1 MSEVRKDRPEDV
13 PPEDRGPR
21 YGRRGYGDD
30 EGAWAWWWWV
40 LGIIVIGLIIWWIV
54 AAATPRAP
62 ERVVTG
68 PTYGTGGQVAPGA
81 VTIPAILGNPNQ
93 YMGRVVNVRGVVG
106 QVFGTN
112 AFVLQSQ
119 GAANAQ
125 QGLLIVGQDQIV
137 QSVRSGQ
144 SVQVTG
150 TVHRF
155 NAAAVQPGTAGQQLQ
170 RWQNRPAIQASAV
183 TITSAPA

>member
-1 MSEVRKDRPEDV
+1 MSEVRKDQPEDV
-13 PPEDRGPR
+13 PPEGRGPR

-54 AAATPRAP
+54 AAATPRAAQ
-62 ERVVTG
+62 RVATG

-81 VTIPAILGNPNQ
+81 ATIPAILGNPNQ
-93 YMGRVVNVRGVVG
+93 YLGRVVNARGVVG
-106 QVFGTN
+106 QVFGTS

-119 GAANAQ
+119 GAAAAS
-125 QGLLIVGQDQIV
+125 QGLLVVGQSQVV

-150 TVHRF
+150 TVQRF
-155 NAAAVQPGTAGQQLQ
+155 SAARMPPGAVTQQLQ
-170 RWQNRPAIQASAV
+170 SWQGRPAVQASAV
-183 TITSAPA
+183 TIMSTPA